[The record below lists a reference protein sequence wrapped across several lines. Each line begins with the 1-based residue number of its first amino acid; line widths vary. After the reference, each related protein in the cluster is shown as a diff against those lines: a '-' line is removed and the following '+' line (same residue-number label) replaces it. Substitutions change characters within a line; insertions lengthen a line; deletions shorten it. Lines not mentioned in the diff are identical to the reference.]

1 MGQVQLGQLA
11 KFTKSAGLETAD
23 GVGGEAEA
31 HQAVGEVEGVAGHL
45 GEPVAGQVQLN
56 QVEEA
61 VEGLLVDGGDGAGGE
76 DDLLEVL
83 QLGRHE
89 DLALQ
94 LGQAVPGQAE
104 NLQVRFREV
113 VLVIRLDIY
122 RFSDEFRMV
131 KYQVECAT

>member
-45 GEPVAGQVQLN
+45 GEPVAGQVQLD

-61 VEGLLVDGGDGAGGE
+61 VEGLLVDGGDGAGGG
-76 DDLLEVL
+76 DCGDASCIQQIKLSV
-83 QLGRHE
+83 GR
-89 DLALQ
+89 LT
-94 LGQAVPGQAE
+94 
-104 NLQVRFREV
+104 
-113 VLVIRLDIY
+113 DI
-122 RFSDEFRMV
+122 FSD
-131 KYQVECAT
+131 